1 MRQHPHRHRPSPPD
15 RPSGIVTKAEPGQE
29 RRVSHSCP
37 GISRTTYGSR
47 QRVNYH
53 PFIVNTYDVTAGDEV
68 VGVPDRPEIVPGSS
82 VDVSEMLLRYE
93 ILT

>member
-1 MRQHPHRHRPSPPD
+1 M
-15 RPSGIVTKAEPGQE
+15 
-29 RRVSHSCP
+29 
-37 GISRTTYGSR
+37 
-47 QRVNYH
+47 NYH